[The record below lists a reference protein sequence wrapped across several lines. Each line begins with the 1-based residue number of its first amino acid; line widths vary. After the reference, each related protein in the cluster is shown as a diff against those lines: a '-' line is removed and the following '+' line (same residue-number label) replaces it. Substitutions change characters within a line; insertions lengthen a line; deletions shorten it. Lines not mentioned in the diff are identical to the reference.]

1 MDSLGK
7 DSRPSH
13 RAAFAT
19 VILVVL
25 FALTTTTDARTR
37 RREKPSAFKVALEPF
52 AMVHSA
58 VHAVAAPIVHNVPR
72 LALRAAT
79 EPIRIAYHA
88 SLDRRPEPR
97 RSRSGDDDDYDEV
110 PRALPDYTPRR
121 ALLVEPAENEPMQVA
136 YVVPHATS
144 ALPPRTAEPEDQ
156 DDDVDSADVQDE
168 PRDEEPSGW
177 EPAGSKPMVNGSRAV
192 LRRGIASAPSQ
203 APQAVKNAIWAANT
217 LRNKPYIW
225 GGGHGSFYDR
235 GYDCSGTVSF
245 ALHGAG
251 AIGSPIPSTDLR
263 RYGERGRG
271 RWFTIYSRN
280 GHTFAVIAGLR
291 LDTTDFQ
298 NGGNSGP
305 RWHADIRDTGGYVA
319 RHPAGM

>member
-1 MDSLGK
+1 M
-7 DSRPSH
+7 
-13 RAAFAT
+13 
-19 VILVVL
+19 
-25 FALTTTTDARTR
+25 
-37 RREKPSAFKVALEPF
+37 
-52 AMVHSA
+52 
-58 VHAVAAPIVHNVPR
+58 
-72 LALRAAT
+72 
-79 EPIRIAYHA
+79 
-88 SLDRRPEPR
+88 
-97 RSRSGDDDDYDEV
+97 
-110 PRALPDYTPRR
+110 
-121 ALLVEPAENEPMQVA
+121 
-136 YVVPHATS
+136 
-144 ALPPRTAEPEDQ
+144 
-156 DDDVDSADVQDE
+156 
-168 PRDEEPSGW
+168 
-177 EPAGSKPMVNGSRAV
+177 
-192 LRRGIASAPSQ
+192 
-203 APQAVKNAIWAANT
+203 
-217 LRNKPYIW
+217 RNKPYIW

-251 AIGSPIPSTDLR
+251 AIGSPMPSTDLR